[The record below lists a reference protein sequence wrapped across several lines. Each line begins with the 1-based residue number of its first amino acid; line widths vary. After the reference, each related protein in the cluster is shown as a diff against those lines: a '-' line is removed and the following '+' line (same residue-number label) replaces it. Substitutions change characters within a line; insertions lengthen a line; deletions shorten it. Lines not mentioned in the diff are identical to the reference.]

1 MITIFT
7 PSFADAENTNAQNLT
22 VKEIVARLDPQ
33 KYRVLMVRDK
43 TPDERIARRPN
54 TVLLP
59 LLRRGNAAYWLTRCL
74 LARPDVYF
82 FPREGPLDSAFLSVR
97 SRFGLRTA
105 LVTYVVTTV
114 DQVVSSP
121 TLERSILEGDVVA
134 GNSIYCSQTITQRFG
149 MPAATVH
156 DGVSTNIFFPN
167 SEAVFRGPVP
177 LTVLYAGTFQARK
190 RIPLVIEEAAKW
202 PNVRFRLAGSGE
214 EEPAC
219 RALVDSLGCRNVE
232 FLGHLSPEKLGDE
245 MRRADVFLFP
255 SRLEGNPQVLVQAAA
270 CGLPCIAMDYYRS
283 DYVVNDK
290 TGFLVPSDAELSQKL
305 ELLLTQFD
313 LRQEMAKAA
322 YEHSLQ
328 FDWDRVTK
336 QWEKIFE
343 SAIARRRD
351 RD

>member
-1 MITIFT
+1 
-7 PSFADAENTNAQNLT
+7 
-22 VKEIVARLDPQ
+22 VKEIVARLNPQ
-33 KYRVLMVRDK
+33 KYRVLMVYDK

-59 LLRRGNAAYWLTRCL
+59 LWQRGNAAYWLMRCL

-97 SRFGLRTA
+97 RRLLLRIA

-114 DQVVSSP
+114 DQVVPSL

-149 MPAATVH
+149 VPTATVH
-156 DGVSTNIFFPN
+156 DGVSTNIFFPK
-167 SEAVFRGPVP
+167 SDAIVRDPAA

-190 RIPLVIEEAAKW
+190 RIHLVIEEAAKW

-219 RALVDSLGCRNVE
+219 RALVESLGCRNVE

-305 ELLLTQFD
+305 ELLLTQPD
-313 LRQEMAKAA
+313 LRQSMSKAA
-322 YEHSLQ
+322 YQHSLQ
-328 FDWDRVTK
+328 FNWDSVTE
-336 QWEKIFE
+336 QWEKLFE
-343 SAIARRRD
+343 SAIARRQGSD
-351 RD
+351 